1 MIRAAGP
8 HCVGLPL
15 KGTKRLGPRRRN
27 GLQAALG
34 ALSAGRP
41 RASPPRPRGAAFQW
55 IPMKRIRPK
64 NSPRARMA
72 APMTDAQS
80 SWAVH
85 GRLRYANPPYA
96 LRAAP
101 WLAWSHDQ
109 AVTPSP

>member
-64 NSPRARMA
+64 NSPPRTDGRPNDRRAVFLGR
-72 APMTDAQS
+72 PWQITLRQS
-80 SWAVH
+80 
-85 GRLRYANPPYA
+85 A
-96 LRAAP
+96 LRPTRRA
-101 WLAWSHDQ
+101 LVGLES
-109 AVTPSP
+109 